1 MFGLE
6 RFLIRP
12 ATEKDLPAI
21 IDLLRQVGLW
31 NEGHE
36 SLESLRRKLAHDP
49 QSILVMGHR
58 YLLLGTAFLVF
69 DPWCS
74 LIYHL
79 AIHPQLR
86 GRGLGARLMR
96 QAERRLISRG
106 AATISSYVVESNQA
120 SRRLARKMGFDE
132 YEHPVICVWKTP
144 KPKKRR

>member
-1 MFGLE
+1 MFGIDRL
-6 RFLIRP
+6 LIRP
-12 ATEKDLPAI
+12 ATEKDLPAV

-36 SLESLRRKLAHDP
+36 SLETLRRKLAHDP

-58 YLLLGTAFLVF
+58 YLLMGTAFLVF

-86 GRGLGARLMR
+86 GRGLGRRLMQ
-96 QAERRLISRG
+96 QAERRLRSRG
-106 AATISSYVVESNQA
+106 AATISSYVVEGNQV
-120 SRRLARKMGFDE
+120 SRRLAKKMGFDE
-132 YEHPVICVWKTP
+132 YEHPVICVWKVL
-144 KPKKRR
+144 KSEKRR